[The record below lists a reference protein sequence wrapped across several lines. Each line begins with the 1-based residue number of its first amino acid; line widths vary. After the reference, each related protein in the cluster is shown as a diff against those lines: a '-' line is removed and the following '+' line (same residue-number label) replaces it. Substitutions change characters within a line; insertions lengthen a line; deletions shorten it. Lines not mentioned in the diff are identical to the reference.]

1 MIDPNLDHD
10 EQTEP
15 NNPRPTPLPPPEP
28 EGFQVLAREKLAE
41 LAELAELG
49 ELVTIEGETLRE
61 LVRLY
66 RRISSV
72 AHSMDHIA
80 RISEGLEKQVSVA
93 EMVAEQVQRGRR
105 QRFEILLRWARKPMG
120 PHTCSGWHETPEG
133 MRWSGTYDEADH
145 IVREKYAPI
154 RGREA
159 YIVVRVDE

>member
-15 NNPRPTPLPPPEP
+15 NNERPTPPPPDP
-28 EGFQVLAREKLAE
+28 EGFHVLAREKLAE

-66 RRISSV
+66 QRVSSV

-93 EMVAEQVQRGRR
+93 ELVADQVQRGRR
-105 QRFEILLRWARKPMG
+105 QRFEILLRWARKPTTG
-120 PHTCSGWHETPEG
+120 HYTCTGWHETAEG

-145 IVREKYAPI
+145 IVRERYAPI

-159 YIVVRVDE
+159 YIVVRVDS